1 MLVKDMAESAPSPRR
16 IHALG
21 LVAMGSI
28 LSIMLISPV
37 IPLYLDQRGL
47 SPVHV
52 GGVIGAMSL
61 ALIVSEVLAL
71 GVSSRVGRRLAVIT
85 GLAGSAVMFAWFPLA
100 ATLAGLYLTRLALG
114 AVRGVLWP
122 VLFAE
127 VAESGPPD
135 RRPALF
141 ALFWLYFGV
150 GQLLGPALGG
160 ELGERISLS
169 APFFAAGLAS
179 LLTIAAVGAVRPVR
193 DDSPNP
199 LGSYVVLL
207 RHAPAVT
214 RAWLL
219 TICNTIVFG
228 IFTTF
233 LPLHAAAKG
242 LTAGEIG
249 LIFTGG
255 GVAFIITQAL
265 LGRVTEQIPAERLL
279 VPSYLARGIGVGI
292 MPFLASFPALF
303 AVNFLTAILSAS
315 IPLALM
321 TRITARAPREHL
333 VAAMG
338 GMNAAADLGFFV
350 GPVVGGILAGWGVQ
364 WAFAMVPAVTLLA
377 VGLLLLPTPSR
388 DGQPPS
394 QQTTALGRR

>member
-1 MLVKDMAESAPSPRR
+1 MMIKDMAEPIPSPRR

-61 ALIVSEVLAL
+61 ALIISEVLAL
-71 GVSSRVGRRLAVIT
+71 GVSSWVGRRLAVIA
-85 GLAGSAVMFAWFPLA
+85 GLAGSALMFAWFPLA

-114 AVRGVLWP
+114 GVRGVLWP
-122 VLFAE
+122 VLFTE
-127 VAESGPPD
+127 VAESGPPA

-141 ALFWLYFGV
+141 AIFWLYFGI

-160 ELGERISLS
+160 AIGERISLA

-179 LLTIAAVGAVRPVR
+179 LLTLLAAGAVRPVR

-199 LGSYVVLL
+199 LASYAALL
-207 RHAPAVT
+207 RQAPAVART
-214 RAWLL
+214 WLL

-228 IFTTF
+228 IFATF
-233 LPLHAAAKG
+233 LPLHAAARG

-249 LIFTGG
+249 LIFTGS
-255 GVAFIITQAL
+255 GVAFIITQVL
-265 LGRVTEQIPAERLL
+265 LARVTEQIPAERLL
-279 VPSYLARGIGVGI
+279 IPSYLARGIGVGI

-303 AVNFLTAILSAS
+303 TVNFLTAILSAS
-315 IPLALM
+315 IPPALS
-321 TRITARAPREHL
+321 TRTTAHAPQQHL

-338 GMNAAADLGFFV
+338 GMNAAADLGFFL

-364 WAFAMVPAVTLLA
+364 WAFAMVPVVTLLA
-377 VGLLLLPTPSR
+377 VGLLVTHAR
-388 DGQPPS
+388 GGQPPS
-394 QQTTALGRR
+394 RQTAGPDR